1 MFLVRCNTPYVLINK
16 VGFEHLWAW
25 HHIDNPNSGLVLS
38 KCGFSYVGE
47 IDDSEKYMNT
57 NSKIVIYEY

>member
-1 MFLVRCNTPYVLINK
+1 MKNFLINK

-47 IDDSEKYMNT
+47 VDDCEKYMNT
-57 NSKIVIYEY
+57 DSKVVIYEY